1 MESATPIA
9 LAGSLAFLVNPFNVE
24 PVVWKVCVHYLMSLS
39 FLLILLWNVSLF
51 LAQATNKRLLYAHL
65 TLVLSLFTLELS
77 LVFPIFTLIWAIFGY
92 FTYGKSAS
100 VKKII
105 GGLLAP
111 QFIILTGY
119 FFLNK
124 WILGDWVG
132 HYGTK
137 THLNIKP
144 VEMLSTMYKYFAKY
158 SLFGRFL
165 DFKKEEA
172 IYGFFNGSSV
182 VWGITALLFIFTLIL
197 FVRWSKLS
205 NQIKFLWLS
214 FVSFFIALAPVSNLF
229 FYFLQYS
236 ENDRYGYLA
245 APFFSLFLV
254 LMTFWFAPKIRYALL
269 ICWISLSVY
278 FQQKVAIAWQENA
291 IIYEYLLKDF
301 RWYDAPKVLML
312 NLPDNYAGTYLFR
325 IIKRED
331 PLVDDL
337 KYHLQKPYNGQLQ
350 QVAQYNMMHLDE
362 GVSVE
367 QIDSMQL
374 KVIFNQWG
382 NWWWKDG
389 IGISNYENNLY
400 KFKLIEKGY
409 QLTFKQRPDDWTMIY
424 QVGANFQEF
433 KFK

>member
-1 MESATPIA
+1 
-9 LAGSLAFLVNPFNVE
+9 
-24 PVVWKVCVHYLMSLS
+24 
-39 FLLILLWNVSLF
+39 
-51 LAQATNKRLLYAHL
+51 
-65 TLVLSLFTLELS
+65 
-77 LVFPIFTLIWAIFGY
+77 
-92 FTYGKSAS
+92 
-100 VKKII
+100 
-105 GGLLAP
+105 
-111 QFIILTGY
+111 
-119 FFLNK
+119 
-124 WILGDWVG
+124 
-132 HYGTK
+132 
-137 THLNIKP
+137 
-144 VEMLSTMYKYFAKY
+144 
-158 SLFGRFL
+158 
-165 DFKKEEA
+165 
-172 IYGFFNGSSV
+172 
-182 VWGITALLFIFTLIL
+182 
-197 FVRWSKLS
+197 
-205 NQIKFLWLS
+205 
-214 FVSFFIALAPVSNLF
+214 
-229 FYFLQYS
+229 
-236 ENDRYGYLA
+236 
-245 APFFSLFLV
+245 
-254 LMTFWFAPKIRYALL
+254 MTFWFAPKIRYALL